1 MFADVG
7 FLLDDGE
14 LPCVGLQC
22 YLWKLVVVLLQYAD
36 NGRKEHDIKLR
47 SGLDAGSAWK
57 DQIPVVAFGFGKV
70 GGHKVGVRQAG
81 VALNQEQIKSDLS

>member
-1 MFADVG
+1 MFTDVG
-7 FLLDDGE
+7 FLFDHGE

-22 YLWKLVVVLLQYAD
+22 YLWKLVFVLLQYAD

-57 DQIPVVAFGFGKV
+57 DQIPVVDFGFGKI
-70 GGHKVGVRQAG
+70 GGHKVGIRQAG
-81 VALNQEQIKSDLS
+81 VALNQEQIERDFS